1 MKFLNTYDMEWAV
14 LFECQ
19 QYRLTNA
26 QAITD
31 FTICH
36 LSSITLAHNVICLFV
51 PGIFRFR
58 PFSLL
63 RTCVIDASH
72 LYCSNKKLIILLI
85 FRLQGLCLLL
95 AQSVALFLKTQ
106 QVISEFMCSEDGP
119 LSH

>member
-1 MKFLNTYDMEWAV
+1 MNGCNPSVTGLIPFKPADK
-14 LFECQ
+14 
-19 QYRLTNA
+19 
-26 QAITD
+26 
-31 FTICH
+31 TID
-36 LSSITLAHNVICLFV
+36 
-51 PGIFRFR
+51 
-58 PFSLL
+58 
-63 RTCVIDASH
+63 VIDVPH